1 VTLFTYIKTRAGT
14 QWPKLFENEEHL
26 KSLKIARWH
35 IFIACVCDLS
45 LFLGFSAAYAET
57 GNMLRVNDKLAETVL
72 ANGKILLGT
81 KNTFDFAATLQHD
94 FHAFSISYKG
104 DFYYCEVN
112 KKGKNL
118 VCFSPNE

>member
-1 VTLFTYIKTRAGT
+1 MHVLIYT
-14 QWPKLFENEEHL
+14 
-26 KSLKIARWH
+26 IAT
-35 IFIACVCDLS
+35 A

-94 FHAFSISYKG
+94 FHAFLISYKG

>member
-1 VTLFTYIKTRAGT
+1 MHVLIYT
-14 QWPKLFENEEHL
+14 
-26 KSLKIARWH
+26 IAT
-35 IFIACVCDLS
+35 A

-94 FHAFSISYKG
+94 FHAFSSHWKVLGKDGFITPLSEQSIIISSAL
-104 DFYYCEVN
+104 EILTTPTIVN
-112 KKGKNL
+112 RARTDTTAIL
-118 VCFSPNE
+118 MMVCISLFT

>member
-1 VTLFTYIKTRAGT
+1 MHVLIYA
-14 QWPKLFENEEHL
+14 
-26 KSLKIARWH
+26 IAP
-35 IFIACVCDLS
+35 A

-57 GNMLRVNDKLAETVL
+57 ENMQRVNDKLAETVL

-81 KNTFDFAATLQHD
+81 KNNFEFASVKRD

-112 KKGKNL
+112 RTVKNL
-118 VCFSPNE
+118 ECFSPNE